1 MSEKKP
7 FLITAKHVTLVA
19 IIIAT
24 IAYIY
29 KNYL

>member
-1 MSEKKP
+1 MSEEKR
-7 FLITAKHVTLVA
+7 FVITAKHVTLVA
-19 IIIAT
+19 VIIAA

>member
-1 MSEKKP
+1 MSDKKP

-19 IIIAT
+19 VIIAAIT
-24 IAYIY
+24 YIY

>member
-1 MSEKKP
+1 MSEEKP
-7 FLITAKHVTLVA
+7 FVITAKHVTLVA
-19 IIIAT
+19 VIIAA